1 MSKSKNINKG
11 DIILIPFPF
20 TDLSN
25 SKLRPSLVLGIDAS
39 DVSVVFITSNLE
51 DKSHTVAINPSE
63 TNGIKFKSYIRYSK
77 MASLDI
83 KMSVGKLGKLEAEI
97 YDKVVDNIYKF
108 IK

>member
-63 TNGIKFKSYIRYSK
+63 TNGIKLKSHIRYSK
-77 MASLDI
+77 IASLDI
-83 KMSVGKLGKLEAEI
+83 KMSVGTLGKLEKETYIKVIEEI
-97 YDKVVDNIYKF
+97 VKF
-108 IK
+108 IG

>member
-1 MSKSKNINKG
+1 MKNKQVINKG

-20 TDLSN
+20 SDLSN

-39 DVSVVFITSNLE
+39 DVSVVFITSNVE
-51 DKSHTVAINPSE
+51 DKSHTVSIIPSE
-63 TNGIKFKSYIRYSK
+63 TNGIKSKSYIRYSK

-83 KMSVGKLGKLEAEI
+83 KMSVGKLGKLETEI